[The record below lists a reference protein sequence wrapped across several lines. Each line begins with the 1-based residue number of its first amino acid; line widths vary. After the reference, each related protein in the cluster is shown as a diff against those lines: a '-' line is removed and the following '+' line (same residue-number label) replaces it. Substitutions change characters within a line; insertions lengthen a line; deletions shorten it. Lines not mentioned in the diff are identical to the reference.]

1 MRAYYIPKSDI
12 CLFRPQEYFSENQGS
27 TFLINAEGTTVKFPG
42 YISFQFGYHKNNNLP
57 MASSKNS
64 AHSSLALMHL
74 QAKMCPHPLWKSTTK
89 PFISRK
95 ILLKWHWK
103 LGHCGFLQV
112 QACLRPGVNSTS
124 ILIGTNQT
132 ISS

>member
-1 MRAYYIPKSDI
+1 M
-12 CLFRPQEYFSENQGS
+12 FRPQEYFSENQGS

-89 PFISRK
+89 LFISSER
-95 ILLKWHWK
+95 ITTIALE
-103 LGHCGFLQV
+103 LGHCGFQQV
-112 QACLRPGVNSTS
+112 QAYV
-124 ILIGTNQT
+124 QV
-132 ISS
+132 